1 MKKILL
7 LLGFSLFVLQYGFA
21 QKEINEANSQKRT
34 IAAFHGIEASSGIEV
49 FIAKGDQEELAVSV
63 GDLDYLEMV
72 KTKVSKDGILVISR
86 EGNWK
91 LWNTWKNWKVR
102 VYVSYTGLTQLKA
115 NSGSSITGTGVQ
127 LGFLKAEANS
137 GGMIKLSGKADML
150 DVETNSGGNFKGN
163 ELEALNCK
171 ADASSGGNMQ
181 LYVTKELSA
190 EANSGGS
197 IKYRGEGLIK
207 NISTGSGGSIKKQ
220 Q

>member
-1 MKKILL
+1 MKKIFL
-7 LLGFSLFVLQYGFA
+7 LLGLSLFVLQHVIA
-21 QKEINEANSQKRT
+21 QKEFNEVNSQKRT
-34 IAAFHGIEASSGIEV
+34 IGAFHGIEASSGIEV
-49 FIAKGDQEELAVSV
+49 YITKGDQEELAVSV
-63 GDLDYLEMV
+63 GNLDYLKAV
-72 KTKVSKDGILVISR
+72 KTKVSKEGILVISR
-86 EGNWK
+86 ESNGM
-91 LWNTWKNWKVR
+91 WNTWKNWKVR
-102 VYVSYTGLTQLKA
+102 VYVSYTGLTQLEA

-127 LGFLKAEANS
+127 LAFLKAEANS

-163 ELEALNCK
+163 ELEAMNCK